1 MKKVKESLNEA
12 GIPKNQ
18 GKILDKKQLYAELL
32 DLEVEENM
40 IIALCNYFES
50 YELRGFV
57 EFLQEEWQ

>member
-18 GKILDKKQLYAELL
+18 G
-32 DLEVEENM
+32 NM